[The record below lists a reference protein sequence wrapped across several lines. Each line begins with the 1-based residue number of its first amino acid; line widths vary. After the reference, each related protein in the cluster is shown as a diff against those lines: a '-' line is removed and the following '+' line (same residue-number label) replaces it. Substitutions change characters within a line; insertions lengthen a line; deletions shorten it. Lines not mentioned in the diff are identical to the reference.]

1 MSMIHLSKLLVS
13 ATLSFPF
20 LTLANT
26 LNSCPT
32 TDPIAAINCD
42 FHEAYVSRIDA
53 MMKTLGTTDAH
64 PVILNL
70 GGQLVFMHHGQSETV
85 NAAPETFHSIKAF
98 AHALFATDL
107 LLQHIEDGLLPS
119 ETKDKLITLQSHIMQ
134 SVKAIDNLP
143 LLPEEKML
151 IQNLTQ
157 HHLEYINQLI
167 TTNLFTQAELKHFFN
182 AHRAE
187 LENVIT
193 LDAVIQLSIL
203 DKTINRWLDSLT
215 PSEQEKLGVVVATV
229 HQARAKEL
237 SLQYFMKKFHFK
249 YGEGAQ
255 FERNFVVLEGRFDKE
270 SALKLLARHYL
281 DREAAAM
288 IFDDSERLQSD
299 VLGPAASDILT

>member
-1 MSMIHLSKLLVS
+1 MIHLSKLLVTAS
-13 ATLSFPF
+13 LSLP
-20 LTLANT
+20 LWTLADT
-26 LNSCPT
+26 LNTCPA
-32 TDPIAAINCD
+32 TDPLTAINCD
-42 FHEAYVSRIDA
+42 FHQAYMNRTDA
-53 MMKTLGTTDAH
+53 MMQTLGATDGH

-70 GGQLVFMHHGQSETV
+70 GGKLVFMHHGQSETV
-85 NAAPETFHSIKAF
+85 NAAPEAFHAIKTF

-107 LLQHIEDGLLPS
+107 LLQHIEDGLLPT
-119 ETKDKLITLQSHIMQ
+119 EAKDKLITLQSHIIQ
-134 SVKAIDNLP
+134 SVKEIDNLP

-151 IQNLTQ
+151 IKNLTQ
-157 HHLEYINQLI
+157 QHLEYINQLI
-167 TTNLFTQAELKHFFN
+167 TTNLFKQAELKHFFN
-182 AHRAE
+182 THRAE
-187 LENVIT
+187 LEKVIK
-193 LDAVIQLSIL
+193 LDAVLQLAIL

-237 SLQYFMKKFHFK
+237 SLLYFMKKFHFK